1 MLSFKIHNSFLDL
14 SDDVDQLIG
23 QKLLWN
29 LDFLKAM
36 ETSQSVGKDSG
47 WDPRA
52 LCVYDANNLIGFV
65 PMFIKHHS
73 YGEYV
78 FDWSWAEAY
87 AQLGLA
93 YFPKL
98 FIGLPFTPVNSKKII
113 TQKDTLKREI
123 IKFIENFIEKEN
135 LSSAHYVFSEN
146 NDSIND
152 IFRNKNW
159 SNRKTIQ
166 YLWRNKEYKD
176 FDHFLSILKHDK
188 RKKIKQDR
196 KKISSFNLSFQI
208 IEDDQ
213 ITTEVID
220 FFYQCYSMTYHQHG
234 SIPYIKKEFFDEFF
248 VKHSD
253 RVVIFCGMI
262 GGQRVGSSFCL
273 KLGDSLYGRYW
284 GAIEYIPALHFEL
297 SYYQGIEYCIRN
309 KIEKFYAG
317 IQGEHKL
324 SRGFEPLFSDSF
336 HFLKDERLK
345 KAVSDFAK
353 REGNLHQQYLNELES
368 RVPFKD

>member
-23 QKLLWN
+23 KELLWN

-36 ETSQSVGKDSG
+36 EKSQSVGKGSG

-52 LCVYDANNLIGFV
+52 LCAYDANNLIGFV

-87 AQLGLA
+87 HQLGLT

-98 FIGLPFTPVNSKKII
+98 FIGLPFTPVNSNKLIA
-113 TQKDTLKREI
+113 QKDTFKADI
-123 IKFIENFIEKEN
+123 IDFIENYIQKEN

-146 NDSIND
+146 NDAVND
-152 IFRNKNW
+152 IFINKNW

-166 YLWRNKEYKD
+166 YLWRNKDYED

-196 KKISSFNLSFQI
+196 KKISSFNLSFQT
-208 IEDDQ
+208 IENDQ
-213 ITTEVID
+213 ITADVID

-234 SIPYIKKEFFDEFF
+234 SIPYIKKEFFDDFF
-248 VKHSD
+248 VQHSD

-262 GGQRVGSSFCL
+262 GEQKIGSSFCL

-284 GAIEYIPALHFEL
+284 GALEYIPALHFEL
-297 SYYQGIEYCIRN
+297 SYYQGIEYCIKN

-324 SRGFEPLFSDSF
+324 SRGFEPLFSESF

-345 KAVSDFAK
+345 KAVNDFAE